1 MKLLVLS
8 NGHGEDVIALKII
21 EQLLNQPE
29 ITSIAALP
37 LVGEGYAYTQLG
49 IPVIASVQSMPSGGF
64 VYMEGKQLWQDLRS
78 GLLKLTLAQYK
89 AVRQWAK
96 TGGVILAVGDII
108 PLLFAWLSGA
118 NYAFVGT
125 AKSEYYLRDE
135 QGWLPDISSLQ
146 RWWGSMYYPWE
157 RWLMSRPR
165 CKAVFPRD
173 KITTEVLQ
181 KYQIPAFDL
190 GNPMM
195 DGLESP
201 EDSLANQA
209 NEENRPLIILL
220 LPGSRF
226 PEAQRNWQ
234 VILAAIQEMIESCS
248 HGLIFLAAI
257 APSLSLEPFEQQ
269 LLQKNW
275 QKKAHQPLELIID
288 DLKSQLFTRGNAQ
301 LFLTQDAYSDC
312 LTKADLA
319 IAMAGTATEQFVG
332 LGKPAIAI
340 PGNGPQ
346 YTRQFAE
353 NQARLLGI
361 SLILVKNSQQVA
373 PAMVKLLKDPD
384 LWQLIAE
391 NGKNRMGRSGSAIRI
406 VQCLKEKL
414 ITQVASY

>member
-29 ITSIAALP
+29 IPSIAALP
-37 LVGEGYAYTQLG
+37 LVGEGYAYTQLD

-135 QGWLPDISSLQ
+135 QGWLPDTSSLQ
-146 RWWGSMYYPWE
+146 RWWGSIYYPWE

-173 KITTEVLQ
+173 KITTEVLR

-195 DGLESP
+195 DGIENP
-201 EDSLANQA
+201 DNSLNNQPH
-209 NEENRPLIILL
+209 EENRPLVILL

-226 PEAQRNWQ
+226 PEAERNWQ
-234 VILAAIQEMIESCS
+234 MILEAIEEMIESFS
-248 HGLIFLAAI
+248 HPLVFLAAI
-257 APSLSLEPFEQQ
+257 APSLSLEPFTEQ
-269 LLQKNW
+269 LVQKNW
-275 QKKAHQPLELIID
+275 QKKVHKPLKLLID
-288 DLKSQLFTRGNAQ
+288 DLNTQLFTRGNAK

-312 LTKADLA
+312 LNKADLA
-319 IAMAGTATEQFVG
+319 IAMAGTATEQFIG
-332 LGKPAIAI
+332 LGKPAIAM

-353 NQARLLGI
+353 NQAHLLGI
-361 SLILVKNSQQVA
+361 SLILVKNAQEVA
-373 PAMVKLLKDPD
+373 PAIGELLKDPD
-384 LWQLIAE
+384 LWQLISE
-391 NGKNRMGRSGSAIRI
+391 NGKHRMGVSGSASRI
-406 VQCLKEKL
+406 VECLKEKL
-414 ITQVASY
+414 ISF